1 MMSDSQRPVDLNAVS
16 QLVEQL
22 ERDLDRARSGKGSV
36 DVLRVEVE
44 QLRRALAADAP
55 SNEEVSRGLASVRS
69 RLHDLGDELET
80 DAMIGADYLRR
91 IGRLLGLT

>member
-1 MMSDSQRPVDLNAVS
+1 MSDSHRPVDLNAVS

-22 ERDLDRARSGKGSV
+22 ERDLARARSGSGSV

-44 QLRRALAADAP
+44 QLRRALAVDAP

-69 RLHDLGDELET
+69 RLHELGDELET